1 MTVSFASGN
10 YPGPRDVSARKLD
23 LKKCPEKVSQ
33 PPQTQTPHS
42 LKLSFCL
49 NWAQIWYESSKMTT
63 ELRLEQ

>member
-1 MTVSFASGN
+1 MTVSFACED

-23 LKKCPEKVSQ
+23 LKMCSEKFSQ
-33 PPQTQTPHS
+33 PPQSQTLLS

-49 NWAQIWYESSKMTT
+49 NWAQIGYESSKMTT